1 MNENRAEIIPGSGVT
16 MHFSLTLPDGTEA
29 ISTYDDEPLTFNMG
43 DGNMIPGLE
52 LALYGLRP
60 GMEQTL
66 MLTADQAF
74 GTRDEEKVHPVP
86 REDFPQEMVLEPGQ
100 VVAFNTPAG
109 DELAGIILT
118 LEETRVVVDFNHPLA
133 GREVSFRVSI
143 LDVQPP
149 VTAQTTDG
157 P

>member
-1 MNENRAEIIPGSGVT
+1 MNEKRPEIIPGSGVT

-29 ISTYDDEPLTFNMG
+29 ISTYDDEPLTFKMG
-43 DGNMIPGLE
+43 DGSIIAGLE

-74 GTRDEEKVHPVP
+74 GTRNEEKVHPVP

-149 VTAQTTDG
+149 VTTQTTDG